1 MTDSSESTSSD
12 DSAAPVPSESAN
24 DDLESNLV
32 AIPELDRSKEE
43 KCGNNWAG
51 KVHNNLKAN
60 SIDEENKA

>member
-32 AIPELDRSKEE
+32 AILELDR
-43 KCGNNWAG
+43 
-51 KVHNNLKAN
+51 
-60 SIDEENKA
+60 